1 MHAIPNANHGRV
13 LLMIVASLFLLASP
27 ASAQFEALE
36 GRLWVYG
43 NGGYQVGEDT
53 FRRTFTFRAYGEDAR
68 FEESHETKSGGL
80 FDLGGSLLVW
90 EQLRVG
96 ASYSQLSGS
105 DSTRLTGSVPNPVAV
120 NAARAI
126 PPQDLSLAHE
136 ERATH
141 VYAAWVVPITDKLD
155 VAIFGGPS
163 FFNLTQGVVTGVEIN
178 EVSGPPWPEVEVAG
192 VTTGEFKKNS
202 IGLHVGADVTY
213 MITPTF
219 GLGGFLRFAQGSIDM
234 ESAEGVQPLDVGG
247 VQMGGGV
254 RVRF

>member
-1 MHAIPNANHGRV
+1 MHAIPNEHYRRV
-13 LLMIVASLFLLASP
+13 LLIVVASLVGLASP
-27 ASAQFEALE
+27 ASAQFDVLE

-53 FRRTFTFRAYGEDAR
+53 VNRTFTFRAYGEDAR
-68 FEESHETKSGGL
+68 FEETHETKAGGL
-80 FDLGGSLLVW
+80 FDVGGSLRVW
-90 EQLRVG
+90 EELRVG
-96 ASYSQLSGS
+96 VSYSQLTKS
-105 DSTRLTGSVPNPVAV
+105 DSTRLTGSVPNPIAV

-163 FFNLTQGVVTGVEIN
+163 FFNLRQGIVTGVEIT

-192 VTTGEFKKNS
+192 VTTGEFKKNG
-202 IGLHVGADVTY
+202 IGLHVGADVSY
-213 MITPTF
+213 MITPNF

-234 ESAEGVQPLDVGG
+234 PSAGGGQPLNVGG